1 MSSAVINVRR
11 FLLPRGTR
19 PLRRVP
25 HHGTSLRSG
34 LNSSAVS
41 ETPAH
46 VRFGSTIK
54 PPTAAKPQQQQEP
67 PRHTVL
73 EKPEKFNPPS
83 HGARLPKKGYAPPRT
98 YGGDLSAE
106 QIKIQNT
113 KDYPGM
119 PPPQGSMAHR
129 IIHNRR
135 LHAFI
140 SIGVLTMLA
149 IYTYVLNFRMNS
161 PYVDMIPPWSDF
173 FWHPF
178 SSIYTVFDAVRLTTL
193 HNSAIVAAKRE
204 KAIDDVLKR
213 RKYRKAHGIDES
225 EGVAGWFKADPV
237 DPEEQEAA
245 VAPNT
250 ASTGQQKAVEASSSE
265 EKKDNESRKKILDF
279 KASKTS
285 SATPPFSSTFC
296 TIAFMTANFV
306 PPLGGFQTPSTAS
319 VSVFRASVCFCG
331 AKVGAAIVLVAAV
344 STTVSS
350 AAPEGVNLDG
360 GSMTRMESRRKFR
373 APMLEGFTAPESTS
387 ISSGEFAV
395 VDAASVIE
403 MAMATS
409 ATASSSL
416 DGSNMMLSPTAV
428 TRSVIG
434 GRDVA
439 ALSAVFS
446 REYRN
451 GETSQSSSKR
461 GSSSP
466 SDLRRGSRV
475 ASRARCVVRDSKGSG

>member
-1 MSSAVINVRR
+1 MHRG
-11 FLLPRGTR
+11 LLPRGTR

-25 HHGTSLRSG
+25 HHGTGLRSS
-34 LNSSAVS
+34 LNLSAVS

-46 VRFGSTIK
+46 VRFGSTTK
-54 PPTAAKPQQQQEP
+54 PPTASKPHQTTQQQQQP

-83 HGARLPKKGYAPPRT
+83 HGARLPKKGYAPPSRT

-106 QIKIQNT
+106 QIRVQNT

-149 IYTYVLNFRMNS
+149 IYTYVLNFKMTS

-213 RKYRKAHGIDES
+213 RRYRKAHGIDES
-225 EGVAGWFKADPV
+225 EGVAGWFKADAV
-237 DPEEQEAA
+237 DPEEQQ
-245 VAPNT
+245 APAT
-250 ASTGQQKAVEASSSE
+250 ASAASPDQQKAVEASSQE
-265 EKKDNESRKKILDF
+265 NKDNEPRKKILALR
-279 KASKTS
+279 ASKTS

-319 VSVFRASVCFCG
+319 VSVFRPSVCFWG
-331 AKVGAAIVLVAAV
+331 AKAGAAIVLATAV
-344 STTVSS
+344 STAVSS
-350 AAPEGVNLDG
+350 AAPEGVNLEG
-360 GSMTRMESRRKFR
+360 GSMTRMESRRRFR
-373 APMLEGFTAPESTS
+373 APMLKGFTAPESTS
-387 ISSGEFAV
+387 ISSREFAAV
-395 VDAASVIE
+395 TAASVIE

-416 DGSNMMLSPTAV
+416 DGSNTMLSPTAV
-428 TRSVIG
+428 TRSVTG
-434 GRDVA
+434 GRELA
-439 ALSAVFS
+439 ALSAVFW

-466 SDLRRGSRV
+466 SDLRRGSLV
-475 ASRARCVVRDSKGSG
+475 ASSARCVVRDSKGRG

>member
-1 MSSAVINVRR
+1 MSSAVINMPR
-11 FLLPRGTR
+11 FLLPRGTG

-25 HHGTSLRSG
+25 HRGTGLRSS
-34 LNSSAVS
+34 LNSTAVS

-46 VRFGSTIK
+46 VRFGSTTK
-54 PPTAAKPQQQQEP
+54 PPTSAKQQQQQP

-83 HGARLPKKGYAPPRT
+83 HGARLPKKGYAPPSRT

-106 QIKIQNT
+106 QIKVQNT

-119 PPPQGSMAHR
+119 PPPRGSLAHR

-149 IYTYVLNFRMNS
+149 MYTYVLNFKMNS

-213 RKYRKAHGIDES
+213 RRYRKAHGIDES

-237 DPEEQEAA
+237 DPEEHEAHA
-245 VAPNT
+245 AANA
-250 ASTGQQKAVEASSSE
+250 ASPDQQKAVEASSR
-265 EKKDNESRKKILDF
+265 EKKENEPRKKVLGAPDTLRLHSTSF
-279 KASKTS
+279 RASKTS

-306 PPLGGFQTPSTAS
+306 PPLGGVKA
-319 VSVFRASVCFCG
+319 G
-331 AKVGAAIVLVAAV
+331 AVVVLVAAT
-344 STTVSS
+344 SIAVSS

-373 APMLEGFTAPESTS
+373 APTLNGFTAPESTS
-387 ISSGEFAV
+387 MSSGAFAAV
-395 VDAASVIE
+395 AAASVIE

-428 TRSVIG
+428 TRSVTG
-434 GRDVA
+434 GRELA
-439 ALSAVFS
+439 ALSAVFL
-446 REYRN
+446 REYKN

-466 SDLRRGSRV
+466 SDLRRGSLV
-475 ASRARCVVRDSKGSG
+475 ASSARCVVRDSRGSG